1 MNGFPGSSSPCPDDM
16 IPLHYSSH
24 SFLHAEVLALLK
36 IARAAF
42 YTSTTTTLPLSLS
55 AVRVVY
61 AQVAAVE
68 TIVEKVS
75 VQSEETMLFL
85 AS

>member
-16 IPLHYSSH
+16 IPPHYYSR

-42 YTSTTTTLPLSLS
+42 YTSTTTLPLSLS
-55 AVRVVY
+55 AMRVVY

>member
-1 MNGFPGSSSPCPDDM
+1 MNGFPGFSSPCPDDI
-16 IPLHYSSH
+16 IPPFTIPPVLFYMQRSS
-24 SFLHAEVLALLK
+24 LALPK

-42 YTSTTTTLPLSLS
+42 YTSTTTTLPLFSLS
-55 AVRVVY
+55 AMRVVY

-75 VQSEETMLFL
+75 V
-85 AS
+85 